1 MLQKARIVIQA
12 IAHPTDFSPASERAF
27 AHALCLALTTRSRL
41 YLLHVKE
48 PGQDDSWSS
57 FPHVRQMLARWGL
70 MSADE
75 PTAAIESKL
84 GVPVV
89 KVEIEHRDPTS
100 GLSEFILAHRPDLLV
115 LATQGREGLSRWLAG
130 SVSEATAQR
139 THVPTL
145 FIGPE
150 ALGFVDEM
158 SGEMR
163 LHRVLLPIAHEPPAR
178 HTFGML
184 AGLLDCLGTPASA
197 IHVMHVGDTAPALE
211 TPPGLE
217 PPVVEL
223 ETGPVVDTIIGA
235 AERLLADLIAMPTA
249 GRQGILD
256 ALKGSTTEQV
266 MRRAPCPLLALPAPL
281 AVSA

>member
-1 MLQKARIVIQA
+1 MLQKARTVIQA

-48 PGQDDSWSS
+48 PGRDDSWSS
-57 FPHVRQMLARWGL
+57 FPHVREMLARWGL
-70 MSADE
+70 MGADE
-75 PTAAIESKL
+75 PTTAIETKL
-84 GVPVV
+84 GMTVV

-100 GLSEFILAHRPDLLV
+100 GLSEFILGHRPDLLV

-130 SVSEATAQR
+130 SVSEATARR

-150 ALGFVDEM
+150 ALGFVDPM

-163 LHRVLLPIAHEPPAR
+163 LRRVLLPIAHEPPPNHVFA
-178 HTFGML
+178 TL
-184 AGLLDCLGTPASA
+184 AALLDCFGTPASA
-197 IHVMHVGDTAPALE
+197 IHVMHIGDTVPALE

-217 PPVVEL
+217 RPVVAL
-223 ETGPVVDTIIGA
+223 QTGPVVDTIIST
-235 AERLLADLIAMPTA
+235 AEQLLSDLIAMPTA

-266 MRRAPCPLLALPAPL
+266 LRRAPCPLLALPAPL
-281 AVSA
+281 AASP